1 MLNEATRDHFKSM
14 AETERQSRAARIRE
28 SRDYL
33 LFRAARIQE
42 EIDKLDA
49 NH

>member
-14 AETERQSRAARIRE
+14 AETERQRAARIRE